1 MTHEEKMN
9 AYIASLKAFR
19 DHLNACFDV
28 LMHTGSGNENEI
40 FYNTP
45 FEITFHGKTIELA
58 NGADVFQ
65 GIEEI
70 INGEIEEM
78 EGEI

>member
-1 MTHEEKMN
+1 MTNYEKQ
-9 AYIASLKAFR
+9 LREFR
-19 DHLNACFDV
+19 DHLSACFDV

-45 FEITFHGKTIELA
+45 FTITFHGKTVELE

-70 INGEIEEM
+70 IQNEITDFFEEV
-78 EGEI
+78 

>member
-1 MTHEEKMN
+1 MTHDEKMN
-9 AYIASLKAFR
+9 TYLNQLKAFQY
-19 DHLNACFDV
+19 HLNSCFEV
-28 LMHTGSGNENEI
+28 LMYTGSGNENEI

-45 FEITFHGKTIELA
+45 FEITFHGKTIKLY

-70 INGEIEEM
+70 INNEISDM
-78 EGEI
+78 EDI